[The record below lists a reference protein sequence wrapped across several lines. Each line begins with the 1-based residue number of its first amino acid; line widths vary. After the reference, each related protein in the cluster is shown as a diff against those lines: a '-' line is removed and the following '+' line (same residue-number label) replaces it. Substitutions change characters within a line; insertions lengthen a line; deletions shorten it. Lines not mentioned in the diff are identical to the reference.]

1 MELTKYLDEQVETY
15 RQTIE
20 FMPFYKARLQQKEGH
35 LPEFKVSFSNIVTV
49 KRATEEKELLQF
61 LVNIGEENKPSKNY
75 SKIMALRSHL
85 MDKLILLTVTHDKT
99 MMDVTTARG
108 NGKPFSAISNIQ
120 LSPSCF
126 VKAIHYYKVNQAIMN
141 IIANALISAWEKD
154 STNFVVNIT
163 LHN

>member
-1 MELTKYLDEQVETY
+1 MELTKYLDEQVGTY

-20 FMPFYKARLQQKEGH
+20 FMPFYKARLQQKEGP

-49 KRATEEKELLQF
+49 KPATEEKEFLQF
-61 LVNIGEENKPSKNY
+61 LVKPSKNY
-75 SKIMALRSHL
+75 SKIMALGSHL
-85 MDKLILLTVTHDKT
+85 MDKLILLTVRHDKT
-99 MMDVTTARG
+99 MMDVTLARG
-108 NGKPFSAISNIQ
+108 NGKPFSAISNIE

-126 VKAIHYYKVNQAIMN
+126 VKAIHYYKVNEAIVD